1 MPVQERV
8 LCACA
13 RRHSLVYEVRLGRWC
28 LLGLCRVPEKLYG
41 KRNSVHKPSGAG
53 TECNVRARLCQR
65 VGVLYCTTLN
75 IPPGRAE
82 ESEALRR
89 EGSTRDASRGRRAE
103 RDSQTVETER
113 AGVRYGL

>member
-53 TECNVRARLCQR
+53 TECNVRAR
-65 VGVLYCTTLN
+65 
-75 IPPGRAE
+75 
-82 ESEALRR
+82 
-89 EGSTRDASRGRRAE
+89 
-103 RDSQTVETER
+103 
-113 AGVRYGL
+113 